1 MPNVTVYLGLTRRLI
16 MSYSLAGRKAYFV
29 VLLFQLWEE
38 QRMFSRDLVLEGVRP
53 ADIIALRQ
61 LRDGD
66 NTLSEDTIRRLE
78 AKGWVEA
85 PGGVPLITLTGGTLL
100 QERDIRSIATG
111 DSPPD
116 RCMAENT

>member
-1 MPNVTVYLGLTRRLI
+1 
-16 MSYSLAGRKAYFV
+16 
-29 VLLFQLWEE
+29 
-38 QRMFSRDLVLEGVRP
+38 MFSRDLVLEGVRP